1 MRSFISELD
10 ILRFVEHQNLLK
22 LDSVFETD
30 TAFYLIL
37 EALDAGNLFEYLI
50 KANTSLAIE
59 EIQQLM
65 RNLLSGL
72 SELAKDDIVHRDI
85 KL

>member
-1 MRSFISELD
+1 M
-10 ILRFVEHQNLLK
+10 EHQNLLK

-30 TAFYLIL
+30 SAFYLIM
-37 EALDAGNLFEYLI
+37 EALGAGNLFEYLI
-50 KANTSLAIE
+50 KANTALTIE
-59 EIQQLM
+59 EIQHLM
-65 RNLLSGL
+65 RHLLSGL

>member
-1 MRSFISELD
+1 M
-10 ILRFVEHQNLLK
+10 EHQNLLK
-22 LDSVFETD
+22 LDSVFETG

-37 EALDAGNLFEYLI
+37 EALGAGNLFEYLI
-50 KANTSLAIE
+50 KANTVLAIE

>member
-1 MRSFISELD
+1 M
-10 ILRFVEHQNLLK
+10 LK
-22 LDSVFETD
+22 LDSVFETG

-37 EALDAGNLFEYLI
+37 EALGAGNLFEYLI
-50 KANTSLAIE
+50 KANTALAID